1 MVNMNMMGQ
10 MPGVQDTNEMAMQQ
24 AQAQAQLQARAQ
36 AQLQAQFSPGS
47 IQAAQGIYGT
57 DQQKLAATMRSG
69 TSAGVL

>member
-10 MPGVQDTNEMAMQQ
+10 MPGVQDTSEMAMQQ
-24 AQAQAQLQARAQ
+24 AQAQ
-36 AQLQAQFSPGS
+36 LQAQFPMGT

-57 DQQKLAATMRSG
+57 DQQKLAATMGSG

>member
-10 MPGVQDTNEMAMQQ
+10 MPGVQDTSEMAMRQ
-24 AQAQAQLQARAQ
+24 AQ
-36 AQLQAQFSPGS
+36 AQLQAQFPMGT

-57 DQQKLAATMRSG
+57 DEQKLAATRGSG

>member
-10 MPGVQDTNEMAMQQ
+10 MPGVQDTSEMAMQQ
-24 AQAQAQLQARAQ
+24 AQAQ
-36 AQLQAQFSPGS
+36 LQAQFPMGT

-57 DQQKLAATMRSG
+57 DQQKLAATRGSG

>member
-24 AQAQAQLQARAQ
+24 ARAQ

-47 IQAAQGIYGT
+47 IQAAQGMYGT
-57 DQQKLAATMRSG
+57 DEQKLAATRGSG

>member
-10 MPGVQDTNEMAMQQ
+10 MPGVQDTSEMAMQQ
-24 AQAQAQLQARAQ
+24 AQAQ
-36 AQLQAQFSPGS
+36 LQAQFPMGT

-57 DQQKLAATMRSG
+57 DQQKLAATKGSG

>member
-24 AQAQAQLQARAQ
+24 AQAQ

>member
-10 MPGVQDTNEMAMQQ
+10 MPGVQDTSEMALQQ
-24 AQAQAQLQARAQ
+24 AQ

-47 IQAAQGIYGT
+47 IQAAQGMYGT
-57 DQQKLAATMRSG
+57 DEQKLAATRGSG

>member
-10 MPGVQDTNEMAMQQ
+10 MPGVQDTSEMAMRQ
-24 AQAQAQLQARAQ
+24 AQ
-36 AQLQAQFSPGS
+36 AQLQAQFPMGT

-57 DQQKLAATMRSG
+57 DEQKLAATMGSG

>member
-10 MPGVQDTNEMAMQQ
+10 MPGVQNTSEMAMQQ
-24 AQAQAQLQARAQ
+24 AQAQ
-36 AQLQAQFSPGS
+36 LQAQFPMGT

-57 DQQKLAATMRSG
+57 DEQKLAATRGSG